1 MNYVIVGNGVAGI
14 EAAIALR
21 KRDAR
26 ARISIVSAESDHF
39 FSRPALMYVFA
50 GQMRL
55 QDTEPHDRGFYE
67 RMRFERVRAA
77 ASGVDLV
84 ERALVLTDGRRLAY
98 DKLLIACGSKA
109 RKAPWPGSEGPGVH
123 SYVTLADH
131 EGLEREAK
139 KGQRAVIIG
148 GGLIGIEVAE
158 ILHHRGLH
166 VTFVIREDWYFPLAL
181 DANESALVA
190 AHMRAQGIE
199 VRLKQAVSA
208 IERSPSGAVT
218 GVRLDDG
225 SMLDADLVAV
235 AIGVVPNTAW
245 LEGTAIPRSPA
256 GAIEVDDTLRTADP
270 HVFAAGDCANVTWGD
285 GTRRPEQLW
294 YTARD
299 QGRIAGA
306 AMAGEAATY
315 RRGPWYNSAKFFDIE
330 WTTAGD
336 VPSFV
341 SIDGGK
347 VAPAPDLRTW
357 FQAGPGSGVSQ
368 RIVCRGE
375 RVVGFNFLGS
385 RFDQEPLLGWIAEGR
400 SLDYVLAHLGEAQF
414 DEEFSPRF
422 VVRPDARVIEGA
434 Y

>member
-1 MNYVIVGNGVAGI
+1 MNYVILGNGVAGI
-14 EAAIALR
+14 EAAMALR
-21 KRDAR
+21 KHDAR

-55 QDTEPHDRGFYE
+55 QDTEPYDRGFYA
-67 RMRFERVRAA
+67 RMGFERVRAA
-77 ASGVDLV
+77 STGVDLAA
-84 ERALVLTDGRRLAY
+84 RALVLGDGRRLAY

-109 RKAPWPGSEGPGVH
+109 RKAPWPGSDGPGVH
-123 SYVTLADH
+123 SYVTLGDH
-131 EGLEREAK
+131 EALDSEAK
-139 KGQRAVIIG
+139 KGQRAVVIG
-148 GGLIGIEVAE
+148 GGLIGIEIAE
-158 ILHHRGLH
+158 ILQHRGLH

-190 AHMRAQGIE
+190 AHMRAQGID
-199 VRLKQAVSA
+199 VRLKHAVSA
-208 IERSPSGAVT
+208 IERSTTGVVT

-225 SMLDADLVAV
+225 SKLAADLVAV

-245 LEGTAIPRSPA
+245 LKGSGLARSSA
-256 GAIEVDDTLRTADP
+256 GAIEVDEGLRTHDP
-270 HVFAAGDCANVTWGD
+270 QVFAAGDCANVTWAD

-299 QGRIAGA
+299 QGRIAAA
-306 AMAGEAATY
+306 AMAGEPATY

-336 VPSFV
+336 VPSLV
-341 SIDGGK
+341 GMDGTK
-347 VAPAPDLRTW
+347 MSPPRDLRTW
-357 FQAGPGSGVSQ
+357 FQTGPGSGVSQ
-368 RIVCRGE
+368 RIICRGE
-375 RVVGFNFLGS
+375 RVIGFNFLGS
-385 RFDQEPLLGWIAEGR
+385 RFDQEPLLRWIAEGR
-400 SLDYVLAHLGEAQF
+400 PLDYVLAHLGEAQF

-422 VVRPDARVIEGA
+422 TVRPDARVFEGA

>member
-1 MNYVIVGNGVAGI
+1 VNYVIVGNGVAGI
-14 EAAIALR
+14 EAAMALR
-21 KRDAR
+21 RGDAC

-55 QDTEPHDRGFYE
+55 QDTEPHDRGFYA
-67 RMRFERVRAA
+67 RMGFERVRAV
-77 ASGVDLV
+77 ASGVDLA
-84 ERALVLTDGRRLAY
+84 ERTLLLGDGRRLGY

-109 RKAPWPGSEGPGVH
+109 RKPPWPGSDGPGVH
-123 SYVTLADH
+123 SYVTLGDH
-131 EGLEREAK
+131 EGLDREAK

-166 VTFVIREDWYFPLAL
+166 VTFVIRDDWYFPVAL

-190 AHMRAQGIE
+190 GHMRAQGID

-208 IERSPSGAVT
+208 IERSTTGAVT

-225 SMLDADLVAV
+225 SVLAADLVAV

-245 LEGTAIPRSPA
+245 LEGSAIARSTS
-256 GAIEVDDTLRTADP
+256 GAIEVDDALRTADP
-270 HVFAAGDCANVTWGD
+270 HVFAAGDCANVTWAD

-299 QGRIAGA
+299 QGRIAAA
-306 AMAGEAATY
+306 AMAGESATY

-341 SIDGGK
+341 GMDGGK

-357 FQAGPGSGVSQ
+357 FQTGPGSGVSQ

-375 RVVGFNFLGS
+375 KVVGFNFLGS

-400 SLDYVLAHLGEAQF
+400 SLDYVLAHLAEAQF

-422 VVRPDARVIEGA
+422 AVRSDARLIEGV

>member
-14 EAAIALR
+14 EAAMALR
-21 KRDAR
+21 RGEAG
-26 ARISIVSAESDHF
+26 ARITIVSAESDHF

-55 QDTEPHDRGFYE
+55 QDTEPYDRGFYE
-67 RMRFERVRAA
+67 RMRFERVRAT
-77 ASGVDLV
+77 ASGVDLAA
-84 ERALVLTDGRRLAY
+84 RALVLDDGRRLAY

-109 RKAPWPGSEGPGVH
+109 RNPPWPGSDGPGVH
-123 SYVTLADH
+123 GYATLGDH
-131 EGLEREAK
+131 EGLDREATR
-139 KGQRAVIIG
+139 GRRAVVIG
-148 GGLIGIEVAE
+148 GGLIGIEIAE

-181 DANESALVA
+181 DANESGLVA
-190 AHMRAQGIE
+190 AHMRAQGID
-199 VRLKQAVSA
+199 VRLKQVVTA
-208 IERSPSGAVT
+208 IDRSPTGGVT

-225 SMLDADLVAV
+225 STVSADLVAV
-235 AIGVVPNTAW
+235 AIGVLPNTAW
-245 LEGTAIPRSPA
+245 LEGTAIPRSAA
-256 GAIEVDDTLRTADP
+256 GAIEVDDALRTRDP
-270 HVFAAGDCANVTWGD
+270 HVFAAGDCANVTWAD
-285 GTRRPEQLW
+285 GARRPEQLW

-306 AMAGEAATY
+306 AMAGRPAAY

-341 SIDGGK
+341 GMDGGK

-357 FQAGPGSGVSQ
+357 FQTGPGSGVSQ

-385 RFDQEPLLGWIAEGR
+385 RFDHEPLLGWIAEGR

-422 VVRPDARVIEGA
+422 EVRPDARVFEGA